1 MKKKQVQIMVFDIEW
16 LVLISNL
23 AKFKTYY
30 GKTEKKKSQTTMECK
45 NIGHNQQVIE
55 LTCFRYYTII
65 IIFTTKQSTL
75 NLVSLHN

>member
-1 MKKKQVQIMVFDIEW
+1 MEKLK
-16 LVLISNL
+16 
-23 AKFKTYY
+23 
-30 GKTEKKKSQTTMECK
+30 KKKSQTTMECK